1 MNKRINDFS
10 VLTFDCYGTLID
22 WESGIW
28 DALQPLIARSQR
40 NDISRNKGL
49 EAFATFET
57 KQELDTPN
65 MLYPDLLTRVH
76 ADIANHFKIDSTAE
90 LDSAFGDSVP
100 HWPAFPD
107 SADALRLLKHHFKL
121 VILSNVHR
129 AGFAASNKKLGIEF
143 DAVYTAEDVGSYKPN
158 AQNFNYLIEHIK
170 KDLNLAADQILHTA
184 QSLHHDH
191 VPATK
196 AGLTKAWIDRQ
207 GLADSDNWGATAS
220 VANRPE
226 VDYRYTTL
234 MQMAKD
240 L

>member
-76 ADIANHFKIDSTAE
+76 ADIATVSYTHLRAHETE
-90 LDSAFGDSVP
+90 
-100 HWPAFPD
+100 
-107 SADALRLLKHHFKL
+107 ADLVCRLLL
-121 VILSNVHR
+121 
-129 AGFAASNKKLGIEF
+129 
-143 DAVYTAEDVGSYKPN
+143 
-158 AQNFNYLIEHIK
+158 
-170 KDLNLAADQILHTA
+170 
-184 QSLHHDH
+184 
-191 VPATK
+191 
-196 AGLTKAWIDRQ
+196 
-207 GLADSDNWGATAS
+207 
-220 VANRPE
+220 
-226 VDYRYTTL
+226 
-234 MQMAKD
+234 
-240 L
+240 